1 MAAVAVAVPP
11 TQPRVAPG
19 KFDAESLLGDGPA
32 KGGIRIRLL
41 GVDAAL
47 SPSLLDVHP
56 SPKPELAGLVDREEY
71 DVDGDNV
78 LSWSEYVPYLQDV
91 SLRYRAEF
99 GKTSPGKRRCVM
111 WLRSMVILLLYMLW

>member
-99 GKTSPGKRRCVM
+99 GKTSPGKRRCVS
-111 WLRSMVILLLYMLW
+111 WQASAVRLQ